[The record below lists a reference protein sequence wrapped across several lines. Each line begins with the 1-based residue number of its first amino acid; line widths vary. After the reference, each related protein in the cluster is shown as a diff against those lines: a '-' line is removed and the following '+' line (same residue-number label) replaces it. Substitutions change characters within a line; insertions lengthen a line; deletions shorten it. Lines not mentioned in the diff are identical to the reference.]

1 MSDVVRT
8 SQKLAR
14 GFETGFCSYHILT
27 PSIVCYKKSL
37 RNMLCIICLV
47 NVKEKSENMNI
58 VLSETVH
65 HSNISTL
72 CVRWRVSGMYLQFN
86 ASNYIKINEPLICFS
101 NRT

>member
-1 MSDVVRT
+1 MIDVVRT

-47 NVKEKSENMNI
+47 NVKGKKSMLQEKPTQYVVYN
-58 VLSETVH
+58 LF
-65 HSNISTL
+65 
-72 CVRWRVSGMYLQFN
+72 G
-86 ASNYIKINEPLICFS
+86 
-101 NRT
+101 